1 MVVNIRQKFGV
12 VFILVLWISYVMM
25 NGLKLLKIVI
35 VMLYVSDILVV
46 CVCIGNIL
54 DNSFGSVVKQ
64 LVIRNVSSICSVIS
78 VLKFGCVMRY
88 VNVGQISMR
97 MLMVGVI
104 IMCMWLQ

>member
-1 MVVNIRQKFGV
+1 M

-54 DNSFGSVVKQ
+54 DNSFGSVVK
-64 LVIRNVSSICSVIS
+64 
-78 VLKFGCVMRY
+78 
-88 VNVGQISMR
+88 
-97 MLMVGVI
+97 
-104 IMCMWLQ
+104 